1 MTFGTLGIFYTVFY
15 LLVFLCGLTGNS
27 LIISSVVKF
36 KEMRKTVNMLLA
48 NLALADLLFILLSI
62 LDAVAF
68 FYGEWKGGKIICKI
82 QGTLIEVSYTVSV
95 LTLAAI
101 AIERYASICKPQYK
115 RRSVKQSI
123 QMVILVWL
131 AAFLFCAVLF
141 YGYTTKIIDNKNQCR
156 NEQWSN
162 QARLIFYITHSFLVY
177 LSPLTLMCL
186 SHYKISKA
194 LVDQKRKLAKSQ
206 NSMLKYKSKSTHN
219 NNDSDETSEH
229 NKSTRRMIK
238 PQKVNL
244 SRSRVIRLLIVVT
257 SVFFAFW
264 SPFIVIRILMYS
276 QVDVN
281 DYLWKGSQLLIFAT
295 AAVNFII
302 YAFMSPTFRK
312 AFQKILSRKRIQQ
325 TMSWSAGDSSY
336 EMSEGLKAKSCNREV
351 SSTL

>member
-1 MTFGTLGIFYTVFY
+1 MAFGTIGIFYTVFY
-15 LLVFLCGLTGNS
+15 LVVFLCGLTGNS

-68 FYGEWKGGKIICKI
+68 FYNEWKGGRMICKI
-82 QGTLIEVSYTVSV
+82 QGTLIEISYTVSV

-101 AIERYASICKPQYK
+101 AIERYVSICKPQYK
-115 RRSVKQSI
+115 RRSIKQSI
-123 QMVILVWL
+123 QMLLLIWL

-141 YGYTTKIIDNKNQCR
+141 YGYTIKLINNKYQCR

-177 LSPLTLMCL
+177 LSPLALMCL

-194 LVDQKRKLAKSQ
+194 LVDQKRKLTKSQ
-206 NSMLKYKSKSTHN
+206 NSMVKHKSKSVQSN
-219 NNDSDETSEH
+219 NYSDETSEH
-229 NKSTRRMIK
+229 NKSTRRTMK
-238 PQKVNL
+238 TQKVNS

-276 QVDVN
+276 EVDVN
-281 DYLWKGSQLLIFAT
+281 AYLWRGSQLLIFAT
-295 AAVNFII
+295 TAVNFVI

-312 AFQKILSRKRIQQ
+312 AFLKILSRRGILQ
-325 TMSWSAGDSSY
+325 TVSWSAGDCSY
-336 EMSEGLKAKSCNREV
+336 EMSERLKAKSGNREV
-351 SSTL
+351 SSTP